1 VDLPQTRAVDP
12 PQTGAVDPPLRGAV
26 DPPHHGAVD
35 PPRHGAVDPP
45 HRGAVDP
52 PQHGGADP
60 PQHGAVVPPCRG
72 AVDPPQHGGAD
83 PPQHGAVVPP
93 RRGAVDPPQDGGAD
107 PPQNGAAVQPQHGA
121 GGQPQHG
128 AADHGLV
135 GGQVHPEGNWLSYE
149 DLMKET
155 YPAKSKEVY
164 LSAYRNFEIF
174 LKSENQ
180 FAPDVVPTE
189 TMLLNYFRYLKVH
202 KKWQATSIWS
212 QYARLNGVLKR
223 RFKTSL
229 KEFPSLSDM
238 LKSFEVGH
246 RVKKASV
253 FTPQQEFHL
262 LFSSCR
268 F

>member
-1 VDLPQTRAVDP
+1 MDLPQTGAVDP

-35 PPRHGAVDPP
+35 PPCHGAVDPP

-52 PQHGGADP
+52 PQHG
-60 PQHGAVVPPCRG
+60 
-72 AVDPPQHGGAD
+72 
-83 PPQHGAVVPP
+83 
-93 RRGAVDPPQDGGAD
+93 
-107 PPQNGAAVQPQHGA
+107 
-121 GGQPQHG
+121 

-135 GGQVHPEGNWLSYE
+135 SGQVHPEGNWLSYE

-202 KKWQATSIWS
+202 KKWQATCNWS